1 MAYWRELYKAS
12 VLETNPTQLE
22 RLIKETE
29 DAIFLRVRELAGSS
43 DSKKERREMAEASAV
58 LWTLR
63 TEKLDWTDRKI
74 KSG

>member
-1 MAYWRELYKAS
+1 MADWRELYKAT

-22 RLIKETE
+22 QLTKETE
-29 DAIFLRVRELAGSS
+29 DAIFLRVRQLARTS
-43 DSKKERREMAEASAV
+43 DSKKERRKMAEASAA

-63 TEKLDWTDRKI
+63 TEKLGWTNRKI